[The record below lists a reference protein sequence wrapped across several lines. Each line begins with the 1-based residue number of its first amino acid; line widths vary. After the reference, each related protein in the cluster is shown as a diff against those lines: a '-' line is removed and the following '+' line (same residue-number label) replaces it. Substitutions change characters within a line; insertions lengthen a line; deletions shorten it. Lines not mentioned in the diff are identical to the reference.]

1 MKKLWTS
8 PLVSFFREAILLY
21 FSRRVPQAAACLAYF
36 VILAVFPVLIC
47 VSYILGLVNIDV
59 GSLIG
64 QLQTILPQ
72 AALDVL
78 ESYLRYIAIH
88 RSPGLFLA
96 GLAGCWFSATAAFRT
111 ITRVILDMYDD
122 VSQSMVR
129 GMVVSILFP
138 FGLLPSWSW
147 SRGSGRSGPLR
158 SIFPSGTGCLTCG
171 HGQDTSCSS
180 PSSASSSWRS

>member
-96 GLAGCWFSATAAFRT
+96 GLAGCWFSAAAAAHVGDELGLGLCAGGGVGDLLLVPQYVHALLAGVWEPGVADHPAGVAVSLRADLVFGH
-111 ITRVILDMYDD
+111 RVYQRL
-122 VSQSMVR
+122 V
-129 GMVVSILFP
+129 
-138 FGLLPSWSW
+138 
-147 SRGSGRSGPLR
+147 
-158 SIFPSGTGCLTCG
+158 
-171 HGQDTSCSS
+171 
-180 PSSASSSWRS
+180 

>member
-96 GLAGCWFSATAAFRT
+96 GLAGCWFSAAAAFRT

-138 FGLLPSWSW
+138 FGLLLTVDLSIMVVVTGQ
-147 SRGSGRSGPLR
+147 RTLR
-158 SIFPSGTGCLTCG
+158 AIA
-171 HGQDTSCSS
+171 

>member
-78 ESYLRYIAIH
+78 ESYLRYIANRRATQI
-88 RSPGLFLA
+88 GLEALFPNEENPFPWMSEMIDLKKERN
-96 GLAGCWFSATAAFRT
+96 FFE
-111 ITRVILDMYDD
+111 TRVIEYQTGGAL
-122 VSQSMVR
+122 
-129 GMVVSILFP
+129 
-138 FGLLPSWSW
+138 SW
-147 SRGSGRSGPLR
+147 
-158 SIFPSGTGCLTCG
+158 
-171 HGQDTSCSS
+171 D
-180 PSSASSSWRS
+180 

>member
-64 QLQTILPQ
+64 QLQTIQPRP
-72 AALDVL
+72 VFG
-78 ESYLRYIAIH
+78 R
-88 RSPGLFLA
+88 A
-96 GLAGCWFSATAAFRT
+96 G
-111 ITRVILDMYDD
+111 
-122 VSQSMVR
+122 
-129 GMVVSILFP
+129 
-138 FGLLPSWSW
+138 GLLVLGR
-147 SRGSGRSGPLR
+147 RGLSDHH
-158 SIFPSGTGCLTCG
+158 TGHFG
-171 HGQDTSCSS
+171 YV
-180 PSSASSSWRS
+180 

>member
-88 RSPGLFLA
+88 RSPGLFWQGWRAVGSRPL
-96 GLAGCWFSATAAFRT
+96 R
-111 ITRVILDMYDD
+111 
-122 VSQSMVR
+122 
-129 GMVVSILFP
+129 P
-138 FGLLPSWSW
+138 FGPSHGSFWICMMTCLSPWCGAWWSA
-147 SRGSGRSGPLR
+147 
-158 SIFPSGTGCLTCG
+158 
-171 HGQDTSCSS
+171 SCS
-180 PSSASSSWRS
+180 PLACC

>member
-64 QLQTILPQ
+64 QLQSILPQ

-78 ESYLRYIAIH
+78 ES
-88 RSPGLFLA
+88 
-96 GLAGCWFSATAAFRT
+96 
-111 ITRVILDMYDD
+111 
-122 VSQSMVR
+122 
-129 GMVVSILFP
+129 
-138 FGLLPSWSW
+138 
-147 SRGSGRSGPLR
+147 
-158 SIFPSGTGCLTCG
+158 
-171 HGQDTSCSS
+171 
-180 PSSASSSWRS
+180 

>member
-78 ESYLRYIAIH
+78 ESYLRYIAT
-88 RSPGLFLA
+88 RER
-96 GLAGCWFSATAAFRT
+96 WRTFRT
-111 ITRVILDMYDD
+111 TAH
-122 VSQSMVR
+122 
-129 GMVVSILFP
+129 P
-138 FGLLPSWSW
+138 KA
-147 SRGSGRSGPLR
+147 
-158 SIFPSGTGCLTCG
+158 GTAHHKAGE
-171 HGQDTSCSS
+171 
-180 PSSASSSWRS
+180 